1 MNSILFLLSILGLS
15 FLPAETSLYE
25 IQFKS
30 LDKTV
35 INMSAYKDK
44 KVIIVTFNAVKPDYR
59 QLRSLDTLYQRHKN
73 HVEIIAIPIEEF
85 GKAMPD
91 KSLISLLRDT
101 IKVNY
106 PIASVSKALKKQ
118 DKEHHI
124 LLKWL
129 TSKSMNGHF
138 DEDVEGDSQMF
149 IISETGILYAVV
161 KQKISPTGKMMMEIV
176 GRNVKE

>member
-1 MNSILFLLSILGLS
+1 
-15 FLPAETSLYE
+15 
-25 IQFKS
+25 
-30 LDKTV
+30 
-35 INMSAYKDK
+35 
-44 KVIIVTFNAVKPDYR
+44 
-59 QLRSLDTLYQRHKN
+59 
-73 HVEIIAIPIEEF
+73 
-85 GKAMPD
+85 MPD